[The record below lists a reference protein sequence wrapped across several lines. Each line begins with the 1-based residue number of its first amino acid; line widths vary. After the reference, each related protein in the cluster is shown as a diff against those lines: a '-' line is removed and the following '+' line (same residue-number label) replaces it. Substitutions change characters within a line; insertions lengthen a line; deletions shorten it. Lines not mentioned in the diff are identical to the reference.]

1 MGRLL
6 EAIIRSKG
14 SYLEAL
20 NVLGRRRLL
29 RRVFGMVHRYA
40 DEAKIALDR
49 LADASRSRTI

>member
-14 SYLEAL
+14 SYREAL
-20 NVLGRRRLL
+20 YVLGRRRLL
-29 RRVFGMVHRYA
+29 RRVFGVVHQYA
-40 DEAKIALDR
+40 DEAKTALNQ

>member
-14 SYLEAL
+14 SYREAL
-20 NVLGRRRLL
+20 YVLGRRRFL
-29 RRVFGMVHRYA
+29 RRISGVVHRYA
-40 DEAKIALDR
+40 DEAKEALNL

>member
-14 SYLEAL
+14 SYREAL

-29 RRVFGMVHRYA
+29 RRVLGMVQQYA
-40 DEAKIALDR
+40 DEAKIALNQ